1 MVDKQAETQQKLT
14 VERATNTQ
22 TGITIKE
29 LKLKIE
35 EEKTELLRLETE
47 ILSEREQHQLSKD
60 KIDELIKS
68 ASNTKQPDDDQYQEI
83 LLSQLKDKNEEIKQ
97 TKQANQTLAK
107 KLEEGTKQFELLK
120 SQVSA
125 LIHK

>member
-1 MVDKQAETQQKLT
+1 MNIGFIVKIL
-14 VERATNTQ
+14 
-22 TGITIKE
+22 KE
-29 LKLKIE
+29 WI
-35 EEKTELLRLETE
+35 
-47 ILSEREQHQLSKD
+47 SKD

-97 TKQANQTLAK
+97 TKQANTTLTK
-107 KLEEGTKQFELLK
+107 KLAAGNQQFELLK